1 MIARNPTILR
11 QRHRLYATPRDLRR
25 PHRRRTIRRLTIAA
39 ALAFI
44 AAAAA
49 RSLGVL

>member
-1 MIARNPTILR
+1 MIARHPTILR

-25 PHRRRTIRRLTIAA
+25 PHHRRTIRRLTIAV
-39 ALAFI
+39 ALAFV

-49 RSLGVL
+49 QAFGVL